1 MMWTPIKSVHIL
13 MFRNGS
19 TFKEER
25 RKMGKGIKNR
35 GSQVHKI
42 KTKYNRKG
50 NMENRITIEEE
61 DYFEDKVK
69 EFKGTVPAGKDIIE
83 NYTFSQVRISYDDNV
98 TDRYSVHLYPPKY
111 DKVKMEFEVETLPEL
126 LDMFRDFLVK
136 SGYTYV
142 GSLTAHSKLDDKTWK
157 TSEESK

>member
-1 MMWTPIKSVHIL
+1 MWTPIKSVHIL

-42 KTKYNRKG
+42 KTKYNRKD
-50 NMENRITIEEE
+50 NMENSLTVEEE
-61 DYFEDKVK
+61 NYFVDKI
-69 EFKGTVPAGKDIIE
+69 KDRDRE
-83 NYTFSQVRISYDDNV
+83 VEETYTFRQVRINFD
-98 TDRYSVHLYPPKY
+98 PPKH
-111 DKVKMEFEVETLPEL
+111 DDVKMEFEVETLPEL
-126 LDMFRDFLVK
+126 LDRFLDFLVA

-142 GSLTAHSKLDDKTWK
+142 GSLTANSKLDDKTWK